1 MLYIRG
7 DANAEIGSG
16 HIMRCLA
23 IAGALRKRGEDAAF
37 ITADRQG
44 EQLITGN
51 DFSMICLDT
60 SWNNLEE
67 EIEKLI
73 ALIRE
78 KRIEK
83 LLVDSYFATEEYI
96 KSLHRFTK
104 IIIMDDLKE
113 AVYSADLV
121 INYNIYAIKLN
132 YAEQYSSTAR
142 LLVGPAYIPLR
153 EEFGNVRRIQ
163 RKKPQNVLITTGG
176 SDYCN
181 MAGILTEYLEE
192 SRLFTQLKFHVI
204 VGAFSPYKE
213 ELEKLKRKYDNVF
226 LYQNVTRMSEIMNE
240 CDAAISAG
248 GTTLYELCACG
259 LPAICFTFADNQ
271 LLGAKEMQ
279 NQGIL
284 YYAGD
289 IRENKRGCL
298 DFIIDKLKLLI
309 HDYNLRES
317 LSARMVQLVD
327 GQGAD
332 RIAQEIVLL

>member
-7 DANAEIGSG
+7 DVNAEIGSG

-23 IAGALRKRGEDAAF
+23 IAGALRKKGEDAAF

-44 EQLITGN
+44 ERLITGN
-51 DFSMICLDT
+51 NFSMICLDT

-67 EIEKLI
+67 EIEKLV
-73 ALIRE
+73 ALIQER
-78 KRIEK
+78 KIGK

-104 IIIMDDLKE
+104 IIFMDDLKE

-121 INYNIYAIKLN
+121 INYNIYALKLS
-132 YAEQYSSTAR
+132 YAEQYSNTAR
-142 LLVGPAYIPLR
+142 LLVGPAYTPLR

-163 RKKPQNVLITTGG
+163 RKKPKDVLITTGG

-181 MAGILTEYLEE
+181 MAGVLIECLEE
-192 SRLFTQLKFHVI
+192 SRLFTRLKFHVI

-213 ELEKLKRKYDNVF
+213 ESEKLKGKYNNVC
-226 LYQNVTRMSEIMNE
+226 LYQNVTRMSEIMNQ
-240 CDAAISAG
+240 CDVAISAG

-259 LPAICFTFADNQ
+259 IPAICFTFADNQ
-271 LLGAKEMQ
+271 ILGAKEMQ

-289 IRENKRGCL
+289 IRENKKGCL
-298 DFIIDKLKLLI
+298 DFIIGKLQLLI

-317 LSARMVQLVD
+317 LTARMVQLVD
-327 GQGAD
+327 GRGAD
-332 RIAQEIVLL
+332 KIAQEIMSL